1 MLCQG
6 GFIKKMEII
15 LPGIA
20 NTLGRLRRE
29 KKMKQREMAE
39 LLDCTVQHYQRIEY
53 GKVNVPA
60 TTVIFLADYFGV
72 TADYLLGRTGE
83 EN

>member
-1 MLCQG
+1 MKIVLPS
-6 GFIKKMEII
+6 FAERIKPLRKM
-15 LPGIA
+15 
-20 NTLGRLRRE
+20 